1 MVKDI
6 LLYKIIITPKGYIL
20 RVIKDRVVVKYFLRD
35 EEHLSEKDIP
45 DMLFYNKFIVLGEP
59 FGANKDL
66 IPIFSLMDKP
76 KPIVINTSKPV
87 TISIPEPAP
96 SKKYDY
102 RLIVIWRYYR
112 SLVLKNNKPSY
123 IKECASKMKAQLRLR
138 GVEGTYLWVL
148 NAKAFESNNI
158 TVVYKQY
165 FEFKYN

>member
-1 MVKDI
+1 MCK
-6 LLYKIIITPKGYIL
+6 
-20 RVIKDRVVVKYFLRD
+20 
-35 EEHLSEKDIP
+35 
-45 DMLFYNKFIVLGEP
+45 
-59 FGANKDL
+59 
-66 IPIFSLMDKP
+66 
-76 KPIVINTSKPV
+76 
-87 TISIPEPAP
+87 EPAP